1 MMMPANACT
10 STANQVAVQ
19 DYFGLVRSIAANI
32 KRRLPVHVE
41 VEDLVQSGMIG
52 LLEAQNRY
60 DASRAVEFS
69 SYANSRI
76 TGAILDEL
84 RRLDTCSRRER
95 RTARAIED
103 ARQRLR
109 AMTGQEP
116 EAVALAH
123 AVGMRMDEYHHTLQ
137 RLESSKQVSVQA
149 AEASI
154 SSDEMDNLPSSEESP
169 FQIYSRRE
177 SWMKMKE
184 RIEELKPRQ
193 RDVLYL
199 YYFEEL
205 GLKKIGERL
214 GVSEARTSQIH
225 QEAIRMLRRKAHNEK
240 CGPHPRAHTQS
251 RVQ

>member
-1 MMMPANACT
+1 
-10 STANQVAVQ
+10 
-19 DYFGLVRSIAANI
+19 
-32 KRRLPVHVE
+32 VHVE

-109 AMTGQEP
+109 AVNGQEP
-116 EAVALAH
+116 EALAIAQ

-149 AEASI
+149 AEANI
-154 SSDEMDNLPSSEESP
+154 SNDEINNLPSSEESP

-177 SWMKMKE
+177 SWLKMRE
-184 RIEELKPRQ
+184 RIEQLKPRQ
-193 RDVLYL
+193 REVLYM

-205 GLKKIGERL
+205 GLKKIGKLL

-225 QEAIRMLRRKAHNEK
+225 QEAIRMLRRKAHNER
-240 CGPHPRAHTQS
+240 CRPRSSS
-251 RVQ
+251 RAQVQ